1 MSTGR
6 PTTAAPT
13 PVQPAARQA
22 GTSKGERRR
31 AEIAE
36 AAAAILREEGPA
48 GVSHR
53 TVARRVGC
61 SVSLTTYY
69 FENLDELLGEAG
81 RINIGLWASRAEAVA
96 EAIEREPVPAGRDA
110 VTAWILRAC
119 LPAGDE
125 FLGHYLQLIAAA
137 GAAPVTRSYRTGRDR
152 LNGAVA
158 RVLRRVGS
166 PCPPELVIAVVDGAA
181 VSALSEGRDVR
192 ETAAALLQHVL

>member
-1 MSTGR
+1 MNGMNGQPR
-6 PTTAAPT
+6 TTVDRRSP
-13 PVQPAARQA
+13 ARQ
-22 GTSKGERRR
+22 GVSDKGGRRR

-61 SVSLTTYY
+61 SLSLTTYY
-69 FENLDELLGEAG
+69 YESLDEMLAEAG

-96 EAIEREPVPAGRDA
+96 EAAESEPPPTGPDA
-110 VTAWILRAC
+110 VTALVLRAC

-125 FLGHYLQLIAAA
+125 LLGHYLQLIAAA
-137 GAAPVTRSYRTGRDR
+137 RAIPVTRADRTGRDR
-152 LNGAVA
+152 LNGALV
-158 RVLRRVGS
+158 RVLRQVRS
-166 PCPPELVIAVVDGAA
+166 ECPPELVIAVVDGAA

-192 ETAAALLQHVL
+192 DTAAQLLRHVL